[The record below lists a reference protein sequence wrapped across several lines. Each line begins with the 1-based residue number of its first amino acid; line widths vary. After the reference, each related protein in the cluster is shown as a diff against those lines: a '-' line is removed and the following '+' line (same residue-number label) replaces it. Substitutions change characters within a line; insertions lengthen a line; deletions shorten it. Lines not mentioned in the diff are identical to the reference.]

1 MAINYGLL
9 DTTTP
14 AQIGALPGNT
24 LAKFL
29 QNRQQVEDRTLARE
43 EAGTRNALARMQ
55 LTRGE
60 REMAEEDA
68 YKTALAGVQ
77 GGDYEGAMPSLLQA
91 SPTRA
96 LALKKSVNEGQ
107 RSGLETQIKRFE
119 LIDRAAGQFAAN
131 PTRQTGVWVLSQ
143 LAANGTPP
151 EVIQQ
156 MSAKLNSVRDEEL
169 PQMAQAFLSATR
181 QGMEAQIA
189 QMFPKPGQQ
198 TPSTLGRLLSE
209 RDSLPPGD
217 PRRAQYDQAIV
228 METTRKE
235 PTPYVQFLPSAEG
248 YLRGNTR
255 TGQVTPVTVGGPPPS
270 AAPAPAP
277 GAAPGAAP
285 GPAAPPVAPAPPA
298 RPPMPASAD
307 PDLQARLAAARA
319 RGTAEG
325 EAAGKAQGD
334 LPRATAQADELL
346 QLTEELLAHPGLGQ
360 AVGTSSVLGVQ
371 KIPGTDARDF
381 SIRLEQIRG
390 KQFLEAFQALK
401 GSGAITETEGKK
413 ATEAIARMDTSSS
426 EPEFKRAVRDFQ
438 GVVRAGL
445 QRTKARA
452 GEGKS
457 PPQGADTMPPPAE
470 HTGRIIRDSST
481 GVRYR
486 SDGSSWVRVQ

>member
-1 MAINYGLL
+1 VAINYGLL

-68 YKTALAGVQ
+68 YKNALAGVQ
-77 GGDYEGAMPSLLQA
+77 GVDYEGAMPRLLQA

-107 RSGLETQIKRFE
+107 QSGLETQIKRFE

-156 MSAKLNSVRDEEL
+156 MSAKLNAAHDEDL
-169 PQMAQAFLSATR
+169 PRMAQAFLSST
-181 QGMEAQIA
+181 QEGMKAKIA
-189 QMFPKPGQQ
+189 QMYPKPAQQ
-198 TPSTLGRLLSE
+198 TSSTLGRLLAE
-209 RDSLPPGD
+209 RDSLPSGD

-235 PTPYVQFLPSAEG
+235 PAPYVQFLPSAEG

-255 TGQVTPVTVGGPPPS
+255 TGQVTPVTVGGPPR
-270 AAPAPAP
+270 APPAAPAP
-277 GAAPGAAP
+277 GASP
-285 GPAAPPVAPAPPA
+285 GPAAPPVAPATPA
-298 RPPMPASAD
+298 RTPMPAASD
-307 PDLQARLAAARA
+307 PDLQARLAAAKA

-325 EAAGKAQGD
+325 EATAKAQGD

-426 EPEFKRAVRDFQ
+426 EPEFKRAVSDFQ

-445 QRTKARA
+445 GRTKARA
-452 GEGKS
+452 SDGKPS
-457 PPQGADTMPPPAE
+457 APAAPRGADTMPPPAE

-486 SDGSSWVRVQ
+486 SDGSAWLRVQ

>member
-43 EAGTRNALARMQ
+43 EAGARNALARMQ
-55 LTRGE
+55 LTQGE

-68 YKTALAGVQ
+68 YKNALTGVQ
-77 GGDYEGAMPSLLQA
+77 GGDYEGAMPRLLQA

-96 LALKKSVNEGQ
+96 LALKKGMAEGQ
-107 RSGLETQIKRFE
+107 RTGLETQIKRFE

-156 MSAKLNSVRDEEL
+156 MSAKLNSVQDEDL
-169 PQMAQAFLSATR
+169 PRMAQAFLSATR

-189 QMFPKPGQQ
+189 QMYPKPAQQ
-198 TPSTLGRLLSE
+198 TPSTLGRLLAE
-209 RDSLPPGD
+209 RDSLPSGD

-235 PTPYVQFLPSAEG
+235 PTPYVQFLPSSEG

-255 TGQVTPVTVGGPPPS
+255 TGQVTPATVDATRP
-270 AAPAPAP
+270 AAP
-277 GAAPGAAP
+277 APGAAP
-285 GPAAPPVAPAPPA
+285 GPAAPPAPPA
-298 RPPMPASAD
+298 RPPLPAAAD
-307 PDLQARLAAARA
+307 PDLQARLAAAKA

-325 EAAGKAQGD
+325 EATAKVQGD
-334 LPRATAQADELL
+334 LPRATAQAGELL
-346 QLTEELLAHPGLGQ
+346 QLTEELLAHPGLEQ
-360 AVGTSSVLGVQ
+360 TVGTSSVLGVQ
-371 KIPGTDARDF
+371 RIPGTDARDF

-438 GVVRAGL
+438 EVVRAGL
-445 QRTKARA
+445 GRTKARA
-452 GEGKS
+452 GEGKP
-457 PPQGADTMPPPAE
+457 PPQGTDAMPPPAE
-470 HTGRIIRDSST
+470 HTGRTIRDSST

-486 SDGSSWVRVQ
+486 SDGSAWLRVQ